1 MFVRELLVEFK
12 TTKSNLYFAFSFVSF
27 EGDLVYAFGVLFA
40 KWTNKLQG
48 QEMNVRQE
56 IDIVKY
62 DIIIQAL
69 KQRTVN
75 QKLILLH
82 LIFEVYSI

>member
-1 MFVRELLVEFK
+1 M
-12 TTKSNLYFAFSFVSF
+12 SFIYN
-27 EGDLVYAFGVLFA
+27 LVYTFGFLFD
-40 KWTNKLQG
+40 KRTNKLQG
-48 QEMNVRQE
+48 QEMNVCQE

-62 DIIIQAL
+62 DIIIHTL

-82 LIFEVYSI
+82 LLFEVFFIDNL